1 MRGARRAGPRRERQ
15 EKRRGATIVLVA
27 VCMVMLIGMVGV
39 GVDFARMY
47 AFKTQLKTVTDASA
61 MAGAIEMQK
70 GNIDGDQPQQFALIQ
85 APLNYIEGGN
95 LATVLPAGVEG
106 VEWDFTTRQV
116 VGPGYGDDYDNP
128 KVNAIRVAGTYTAN
142 FTFARVFGLPTA
154 TLFDTT
160 VAALGSLGSSKCMK
174 PWAVPYENILWT
186 LGKPDPRDT
195 SYVLTN
201 DDVAD
206 LRDNQ
211 KKIAFKVTSSSD
223 SLVWDE
229 FGNPI
234 PGNYFPVRYPAY
246 RDPAGNEYPNQ
257 PKPDP
262 GGDQYR
268 NKIKDACLAGTI
280 NVGDYLQVEQGV
292 KKGPTSQGVQ
302 ELCKYAGSAKS
313 FACDVEIE
321 LPIWA
326 GTYKLG
332 GPKNVRVKYVGAFH
346 LTNYDDGLVSGYL
359 TSMQASGGGFVGAA
373 GPVRKGAIVY

>member
-70 GNIDGDQPQQFALIQ
+70 GNIDGDQPQQFALLQ
-85 APLNYIEGGN
+85 APMNYVEGGN

-106 VEWDFTTRQV
+106 VEWDFNARKV
-116 VGPGYGDDYDNP
+116 IEPGYGDDYDNP

-201 DDVAD
+201 DDIAD

-211 KKIAFKVTSSSD
+211 KKIAFKVTSQTD
-223 SLVWDE
+223 TLVKDE
-229 FGNPI
+229 FGNTI

-246 RDPAGNEYPNQ
+246 RDPNGNPYPDLG
-257 PKPDP
+257 KPDP
-262 GGDQYR
+262 GGAEYER
-268 NKIKDACLAGTI
+268 KIKESCVSGGI
-280 NVGDYLQVEQGV
+280 SVGDYLQVEQGV
-292 KKGPTSQGVQ
+292 KIGPTEHGVQ
-302 ELCKYAGSAKS
+302 ELCGVGKGKT

-326 GTYKLG
+326 GEYKLG
-332 GPKNVRVKYVGAFH
+332 GPKNVRVKYIGAFH
-346 LTNYDDGLVSGYL
+346 LTNYDDGLVTGYL
-359 TSMQASGGGFVGAA
+359 TSMSTTSGGGFVGAV